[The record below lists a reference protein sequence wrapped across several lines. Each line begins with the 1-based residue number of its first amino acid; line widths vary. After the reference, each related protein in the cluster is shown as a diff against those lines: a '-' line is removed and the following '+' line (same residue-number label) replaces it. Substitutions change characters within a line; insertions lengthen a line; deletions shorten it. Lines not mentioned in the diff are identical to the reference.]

1 MLLGACRG
9 AFHLLKFIG
18 GEKMPSEKILSQ
30 KQEIVNELAEKMQ
43 SSVAGVLVDYK
54 GITVEEDTQLRNKFR
69 EAGVEYRVVKNTLT
83 RFAAEKIGFDF
94 GDVLNGTTAL
104 AISSEDPVAPA
115 KIVAEFAKTKESYVI
130 KSGFLEGKVISVD
143 EIKALSKIPSREG
156 LIAQVLYGFNAPLT
170 KFVYAINAIKEQ
182 LEKSETAEVTE

>member
-1 MLLGACRG
+1 
-9 AFHLLKFIG
+9 
-18 GEKMPSEKILSQ
+18 MPSEKILSK

-69 EAGVEYRVVKNTLT
+69 EAGVEYKVVKNTLT

-104 AISSEDPVAPA
+104 AVSAEDPVAPA
-115 KIVAEFAKTKESYVI
+115 KIIAEFAKTKEGYAI

-170 KFVYAINAIKEQ
+170 KFAYAINAIKEQ
-182 LEKSETAEVTE
+182 LENSETAEVTE

>member
-1 MLLGACRG
+1 
-9 AFHLLKFIG
+9 
-18 GEKMPSEKILSQ
+18 MPSEKILSK

-54 GITVEEDTQLRNKFR
+54 GITVEEDTQLRSKFR
-69 EAGVEYRVVKNTLT
+69 EAGVEYKVVKNTLT

-104 AISSEDPVAPA
+104 AISAEDPIAPA
-115 KIVAEFAKTKESYVI
+115 KIIAEFAKNKEGYEI
-130 KSGFLEGKVISVD
+130 KSGFLEGKVISV
-143 EIKALSKIPSREG
+143 EEVKALSRVPSREG

-170 KFVYAINAIKEQ
+170 KFAYAINAIKEK
-182 LEKSETAEVTE
+182 LENEQPAEVTE

>member
-1 MLLGACRG
+1 
-9 AFHLLKFIG
+9 
-18 GEKMPSEKILSQ
+18 MPSEKILSK

-54 GITVEEDTQLRNKFR
+54 GITVEEDTQLRSKFR
-69 EAGVEYRVVKNTLT
+69 EAGVEYKVVKNTLT

-104 AISSEDPVAPA
+104 AISAEDPVAPA
-115 KIVAEFAKTKESYVI
+115 KIIAEFAKNKEGYEI
-130 KSGFLEGKVISVD
+130 KSGFLDGKVISVD
-143 EIKALSKIPSREG
+143 EVKALSRIPSREG

-170 KFVYAINAIKEQ
+170 KFAYAINAIKEK
-182 LEKSETAEVTE
+182 LENEEPAEVTE

>member
-1 MLLGACRG
+1 
-9 AFHLLKFIG
+9 
-18 GEKMPSEKILSQ
+18 MPSEKILSK

-54 GITVEEDTQLRNKFR
+54 GITVEEDTQLRSKFR
-69 EAGVEYRVVKNTLT
+69 EAGVEYKVVKNTLT

-104 AISSEDPVAPA
+104 AVSAEDPVAPA
-115 KIVAEFAKTKESYVI
+115 KIIAEFAKNKEGYEI

-143 EIKALSKIPSREG
+143 EVKALSRIPSREG

-170 KFVYAINAIKEQ
+170 KFAYAINAIKEK
-182 LEKSETAEVTE
+182 LENEEPAEVTE